1 MEVDT
6 NQPQPKPI
14 EGVVVALKGIQDSI
28 FEIKQEL
35 LIMKSILKNME
46 IKDKNTISPKWW
58 IY

>member
-6 NQPQPKPI
+6 SRPAPKPI

-28 FEIKQEL
+28 HEIKQEL